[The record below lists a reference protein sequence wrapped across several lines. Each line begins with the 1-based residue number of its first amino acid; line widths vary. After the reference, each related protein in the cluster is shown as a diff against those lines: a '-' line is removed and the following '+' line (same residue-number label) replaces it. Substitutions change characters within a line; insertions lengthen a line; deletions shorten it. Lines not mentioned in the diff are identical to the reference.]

1 MCVTVQKSLLTTLT
15 LLEIQQVCDGLQQ
28 QVEQLRMEN
37 KMLLKARTDEL
48 TQSHSHWRSLFE
60 YIQLAVVA
68 LDTQGKVN
76 YANPFL
82 LNLIGYTAEEVSGK
96 DWVTDF
102 VLPSEQAPLIQYFQN
117 LLSLP
122 GTPPRHRSTLPT
134 RSRQQPVFVW
144 NNILLHDA
152 AGRLIGT
159 LSIGENVTE
168 KVRFERTKNDF
179 MSIVSHELRTP
190 LTAIYGGAQLL
201 SQGSVASQS
210 ARGQLLLE
218 VVAENSQRLVR
229 LVNDISALEYLATAK
244 NPLQCQTIHTQEITR
259 SVVDAFGLMAAQA
272 GIELTLCDAG
282 FDCVGDRDRL
292 IQVLTNLLENALKF
306 SPAQSTIQLAVEE
319 LAVEELAVKELAF
332 DAQAIVPGK
341 ALNSHKAGIL
351 FKVQDQGSGIACDQ
365 YDQIFNRF
373 VQVDSSTTRKKGGTG
388 LGLALCRS
396 IVELHGGR
404 IWVKSIPGEG
414 SCFYFT
420 VPISRSE
427 RSLQPIPISHT

>member
-1 MCVTVQKSLLTTLT
+1 MCATVQKSLLTTLT
-15 LLEIQQVCDGLQQ
+15 LIEIQQVCDGLQQ

-48 TQSHSHWRSLFE
+48 TQSHSHWRSLIE
-60 YIQLAVVA
+60 YIQLAVVG

-82 LNLIGYTAEEVSGK
+82 LSLIGYTAEEAFGK

-102 VLPSEQAPLIQYFQN
+102 VLPLEQARLIQYFQN

-122 GTPPRHRSTLPT
+122 GTPPRHRSTLQT

-144 NNILLHDA
+144 NNILLHDT
-152 AGRLIGT
+152 AGRPIGT

-168 KVRFERTKNDF
+168 KVRFERTKDDF

-218 VVAENSQRLVR
+218 VVAENSQRLIR

-244 NPLQCQTIHTQEITR
+244 NPLRYQTIHTQEITC
-259 SVVDAFGLMAAQA
+259 SVLDAFGPMAHQA
-272 GIELTLCDAG
+272 SSTELTLCDAG
-282 FDCVGDRDRL
+282 FECVGDRDRL

-306 SPAQSTIQLAVEE
+306 SPAHSTIQLAVEE
-319 LAVEELAVKELAF
+319 LAF
-332 DAQAIVPGK
+332 DSQAIVPSK

-373 VQVDSSTTRKKGGTG
+373 VQVDSSNTRQKGGTG

-396 IVELHGGR
+396 IVELHGGH
-404 IWVKSIPGEG
+404 IWVKSIPGDG

-420 VPISRSE
+420 VPINRSNK
-427 RSLQPIPISHT
+427 SFQKATT